1 MEIFKV
7 FRIDAAHYL
16 PNVPEGHKCGQ
27 MHGHSFRVEIYVRGP
42 IDPKLGWVIDF
53 NDIAKAFSPLYD
65 QLDHRCLN
73 HIEGLENP
81 TSENMAKWIWKRLRP
96 MLPILSK
103 IVVQESPDSGCL
115 YEGEEE

>member
-16 PNVPEGHKCGQ
+16 PHVPEGHKCGQ

-42 IDPKLGWVIDF
+42 IDPQLGWVVDF

-96 MLPILSK
+96 VLPMLSK